1 MKILTPLLV
10 LLFCAASFAQEALP
24 KQEKADFKL
33 LANATKNMTA
43 VERESWQFEVVKEG
57 RVALLFASNG
67 GTFNLGISQEQGYAA
82 FRQALANWEQEKA
95 DFMSLRCE
103 PTTDENR
110 ARWKYLSKWNKPKS
124 LALVVMAGPVWAPCD
139 FDQKKWEAARPQL
152 AMITAFVETNVTGQA
167 QKVKELKPGRY
178 VAWAERMALKK
189 PGPRPGDKALTD
201 GMATGIGAGILGL
214 QPHAA
219 LMLAGVQILRGLVQN
234 AAWEDPDTICS
245 IVVIQE

>member
-1 MKILTPLLV
+1 MKILSTLLV
-10 LLFCAASFAQEALP
+10 LLLSVAAFAQEALP

-67 GTFNLGISQEQGYAA
+67 GTFNIGISQEQDYAA

-110 ARWKYLSKWNKPKS
+110 ARWEYLSRWKS
-124 LALVVMAGPVWAPCD
+124 HPSYFRPPGVLWEPCN